1 MMNLGDSLQ
10 AAEVAVGALSLLV
23 ASLSTYL
30 TWHAAKG
37 TSLPRV
43 RCRPNIHSATGLAN
57 DDGCHA

>member
-43 RCRPNIHSATGLAN
+43 RYRPNIHSATGLAN